1 MAGMRLFFAI
11 VTAACCLFAQEA
23 KETQG
28 MAARATPADYQAQAK
43 AGDVTIAAEFLG
55 HSVPTSENILSAQDF
70 VVVETALYGPAGA
83 KLNLAVD
90 DFSLRI
96 NGKKTPA
103 PAEPYVVV
111 FKSLK
116 DPELE
121 PTAAATKAKTSSIST
136 GGGGS
141 NADANLPPPVF
152 HVPIAVQRAMEQRV
166 QRASLAEGERPL
178 PQAGLIY
185 FQYRGKP
192 ESIHSLELIYSGS
205 AGKATLTLQP

>member
-1 MAGMRLFFAI
+1 MGRMRLYFAMTMA
-11 VTAACCLFAQEA
+11 VCCLFAQEA

-28 MAARATPADYQAQAK
+28 MAARATPADYQTQAK

-55 HSVPTSENILSAQDF
+55 HSVPTSENILSTQDF
-70 VVVETALYGPAGA
+70 VVVETALYGPPDTRL
-83 KLNLAVD
+83 KLSVD

-103 PAEPYVVV
+103 PGEHYVVV

-121 PTAAATKAKTSSIST
+121 PTAAATKAKTSSLST
-136 GGGGS
+136 GGSGN
-141 NADANLPPPVF
+141 NADNNLPPPVF
-152 HVPIAVQRAMEQRV
+152 HIPIGVQRAMEQRV
-166 QRASLAEGERPL
+166 QKASLAEGERPL
-178 PQAGLIY
+178 PQAGLIF

-192 ESIHSLELIYSGS
+192 ESIHSVELIYSGP
-205 AGKATLTLQP
+205 AGKTTLTLQP